1 MPGGRLSPDDRRL
14 IAAGL
19 ARGLGYAEIARR
31 LSRPTSTVSREVT
44 RNGGPGRYRA
54 ELAQAA
60 TAVRSRR
67 RTPRPKPVEKPSG
80 VDEYG
85 RDPVLLTEVSDRFAL
100 LFAQFGMPRM
110 AAAVLARLYAA
121 DSGSLTAAELA
132 AQLRVSPATVSAA
145 VGRLEERALIRRD
158 RDPGTRRDRYVIDES
173 AWYRT
178 TLAGARVNERLAAQA
193 RHGADALGVATPAG
207 LRLLGMGDYLER
219 VGLDM
224 VRSAERWR
232 PRLDQ

>member
-1 MPGGRLSPDDRRL
+1 M
-14 IAAGL
+14 
-19 ARGLGYAEIARR
+19 
-31 LSRPTSTVSREVT
+31 
-44 RNGGPGRYRA
+44 
-54 ELAQAA
+54 
-60 TAVRSRR
+60 
-67 RTPRPKPVEKPSG
+67 
-80 VDEYG
+80 
-85 RDPVLLTEVSDRFAL
+85 LLTEVSDRFAL

-121 DSGSLTAAELA
+121 DSGSLTAAELV

-173 AWYRT
+173 AWYRA
-178 TLAGARVNERLAAQA
+178 TLAGALVNERLAAQA

>member
-1 MPGGRLSPDDRRL
+1 MPGGRLSQDDRRL

-31 LSRPTSTVSREVT
+31 LARPTSTVSREVT

-67 RTPRPKPVEKPSG
+67 HLPRPKPAEKPSG

-85 RDPVLLTEVSDRFAL
+85 RDPMLLAEFSDRFATL
-100 LFAQFGMPRM
+100 LARSGMPRM

-121 DSGSLTAAELA
+121 DSGSLTAAELV

-145 VGRLEERALIRRD
+145 VGQLEERALIRRD
-158 RDPGTRRDRYVIDES
+158 RDAGSRRDRYVIDES

-178 TLAGARVNERLAAQA
+178 TLAEAQANQRLAAQA
-193 RHGADALGVATPAG
+193 RHGAGTLGATTPAG
-207 LRLLGMGDYLER
+207 LRLLGVGEYLER

-224 VRSAERWR
+224 VRSAEHWR
-232 PRLDQ
+232 ARLDQ

>member
-1 MPGGRLSPDDRRL
+1 MPGGRLSQDDRRL

-31 LSRPTSTVSREVT
+31 LARPTSTVSREVT

-67 RTPRPKPVEKPSG
+67 RMPRPKPAEKASG

-85 RDPVLLTEVSDRFAL
+85 RDPMLLAEFSDGFATL
-100 LFAQFGMPRM
+100 LARSGMPRM

-121 DSGSLTAAELA
+121 DSGSLTAAELV

-145 VGRLEERALIRRD
+145 VGQLEERTLIRRD
-158 RDPGTRRDRYVIDES
+158 RDAGSRRDRYVIDES

-178 TLAGARVNERLAAQA
+178 TLAQAQANQRLAAQA
-193 RHGADALGVATPAG
+193 RHGAGTLGATTPAG
-207 LRLLGMGDYLER
+207 RRLLGVGEYLER

-224 VRSAERWR
+224 VRSAEHWR
-232 PRLDQ
+232 ARIDQ

>member
-1 MPGGRLSPDDRRL
+1 MPGGRLNQEDRRL

-19 ARGLGYAEIARR
+19 SRGLGYADIARQ
-31 LSRPTSTVSREVT
+31 LNRPTSTVSREVT

-54 ELAQAA
+54 ETAQAA

-67 RTPRPKPVEKPSG
+67 RVPRPKHVEKPSG
-80 VDEYG
+80 ADEYG
-85 RDPVLLTEVSDRFAL
+85 RGPELLAEFSTALAL
-100 LFAQFGMPRM
+100 LFAQTGMPRT

-121 DSGSLTAAELA
+121 DSGSLTAAELV

-145 VGRLEERALIRRD
+145 VGQLEERALIRRD
-158 RDPGTRRDRYVIDES
+158 RDQGSRRDRYVIEES
-173 AWYRT
+173 AWYRA
-178 TLAGARVNERLAAQA
+178 TLAAARVNERLAAQA
-193 RHGADALGVATPAG
+193 RDGAAALGAATPAG
-207 LRLLGMGDYLER
+207 VRLLGMSEYLER

-232 PRLDQ
+232 DRLG